1 MSTDPTKVDSVAVEA
16 DRVTRRYA
24 AARYL
29 ATHPHLVL
37 VAVLIVLI
45 VLTGIVES
53 NYLSINGL
61 RNSAL
66 FAVPIGVLAAG
77 PTILMLTGGIDLSA
91 AMIATGAAYI
101 AANQS
106 PKGAVFAIAAGL
118 TVGIVAGAANG
129 VGVGVF
135 RVNPLI
141 MTLAMGAILL
151 GLFTSWAQTIFSG
164 STRMGDFIRT
174 LGGGSFW
181 GRSVPWAVVVW
192 AVLSV
197 FVILMLRRSGF
208 GRNLYALGDNAIATR
223 LSGTRSWQVGSN
235 PFAFSRSWQVLL
247 VVYTLAGVF
256 GAIAGLLL
264 GGRVGAVDLQ
274 LANVFLLPS
283 VAAAVIG
290 GTSIFG
296 GVGTY
301 TGTVLGALILGVL
314 QSLLTFLGAGQ
325 SIQQILYGS
334 IVIGLSWLYTRIAA
348 TQ

>member
-77 PTILMLTGGIDLSA
+77 QTILMLTGGIDLSA

-164 STRMGDFIRT
+164 STRMGAFIRT

-223 LSGTRSWQVGSN
+223 LSGT
-235 PFAFSRSWQVLL
+235 RSWQVLL

>member
-1 MSTDPTKVDSVAVEA
+1 MSTDLNPAADVRPDPSQPTVWQRSG
-16 DRVTRRYA
+16 
-24 AARYL
+24 RYL

-37 VAVLIVLI
+37 IGVLIFLI
-45 VLTGIVES
+45 LMTGAVES

-77 PTILMLTGGIDLSA
+77 QTILMLTGGIDLSA
-91 AMIATGAAYI
+91 AMIATGAAYV

-106 PKGAVFAIAAGL
+106 PKGAVFAIVAGL
-118 TVGIVAGAANG
+118 AVGVLAGAANG
-129 VGVGVF
+129 IGVGVF
-135 RVNPLI
+135 QVNPLI
-141 MTLAMGAILL
+141 MTLAMSGILL

-174 LGGGSFW
+174 LGGGSFF

-192 AVLSV
+192 AVLSI
-197 FVILMLRRSGF
+197 FVIYMLRRSGF
-208 GRNLYALGDNAIATR
+208 GRNLYAIGDNGIAAR
-223 LSGTRSWQVGSN
+223 LSGMR
-235 PFAFSRSWQVLL
+235 AWQVLI
-247 VVYTLAGVF
+247 VVYIIAGVF

-274 LANVFLLPS
+274 LAGAFLLPS

-301 TGTVLGALILGVL
+301 TGTILGALILGVL

-325 SIQQILYGS
+325 AIQQMLYGA
-334 IVIGLSWLYTRIAA
+334 IIIGLSWLYTRISA

>member
-1 MSTDPTKVDSVAVEA
+1 MTTQPARATHSPPEGTDPSELLRVGRYVAA
-16 DRVTRRYA
+16 
-24 AARYL
+24 
-29 ATHPHLVL
+29 HPHLVL
-37 VAVLIVLI
+37 VGVLVALI
-45 VLTGIVES
+45 FITGAIES
-53 NYLSINGL
+53 NYLSVSGL

-77 PTILMLTGGIDLSA
+77 QTILMLTGGIDLSA
-91 AMIATGAAYI
+91 AMIATGAAYV

-106 PKGAVFAIAAGL
+106 PKGAAFAIIAGL
-118 TVGIVAGAANG
+118 LVGLIAGAANG
-129 VGVGVF
+129 VGVGIF

-141 MTLAMGAILL
+141 MTLAMSAILL

-174 LGGGSFW
+174 VGGGSFF
-181 GRSVPWAVVVW
+181 GRSIPWAVVVW

-197 FVILMLRRSGF
+197 FVVVMLRRSGF
-208 GRNLYALGDNAIATR
+208 GRNLYALGDNAIASR
-223 LSGTRSWQVGSN
+223 LSGTRSWQV
-235 PFAFSRSWQVLL
+235 LI
-247 VVYTLAGVF
+247 VVYTMAGVF

-301 TGTVLGALILGVL
+301 TGTILGALILGVL
-314 QSLLTFLGAGQ
+314 QSMLTFLGAGQ
-325 SIQQILYGS
+325 AVQQILYGS
-334 IVIGLSWLYTRIAA
+334 IVIGLSWAYTRIAA

>member
-1 MSTDPTKVDSVAVEA
+1 MSIEQTPIEPE
-16 DRVTRRYA
+16 VTEQLRRQQLG
-24 AARYL
+24 RYL

-37 VAVLIVLI
+37 VGVLIVLI
-45 VLTGIVES
+45 LITGSIEP

-77 PTILMLTGGIDLSA
+77 QTILMLTGGIDLSA
-91 AMIATGAAYI
+91 SMIATGAAYV

-106 PKGAVFAIAAGL
+106 PKGAVIAIAAGL
-118 TVGIVAGAANG
+118 VVGVIAGAANG
-129 VGVGVF
+129 VGVGIF
-135 RVNPLI
+135 QVNPLI
-141 MTLAMGAILL
+141 MTLAMSGILL

-174 LGGGSFW
+174 LGGGSFF
-181 GRSVPWAVVVW
+181 GKSIPWAVVVW

-208 GRNLYALGDNAIATR
+208 GRNLYALGDNPMATR
-223 LSGTRSWQVGSN
+223 LSGTRSWQVLI
-235 PFAFSRSWQVLL
+235 A
-247 VVYTLAGVF
+247 VYTLAGLF

-301 TGTVLGALILGVL
+301 SGTILGALILGVL

-325 SIQQILYGS
+325 AIQQMLYGS

-348 TQ
+348 AQ